1 MKISNVQVRLIPEK
15 HGLIAFA
22 SMVIDEKLRINGIGI
37 HQKSNGSGYRL
48 TYPTRKIGAKDAYL
62 FHPISPETSAQIE
75 QAVFDKLKTVLEG
88 CHDRHDCAHAQ
99 FKRI

>member
-22 SMVIDEKLRINGIGI
+22 SMVIDEKLRVNGIGV

-48 TYPTRKIGAKDAYL
+48 TYPTRKTGLKDTYL
-62 FHPISPETSAQIE
+62 FHPVSPETSALIE
-75 QAVFDKLKTVLEG
+75 TAVFVKLKTVLEG
-88 CHDRHDCAHAQ
+88 CHDRHDCSYAQ